1 MSRILII
8 EDNKLTQAQLAHI
21 LDEKYN
27 LSFADDGLAGLAAV
41 PQIKPD
47 LILLDFNMPK
57 MDGYQVCKILKG
69 DTNTQEIPLI
79 FITSLSSEKEKVQG
93 FEAGAE
99 DYIVKPF
106 YPEELLARVRA
117 HLESRRA
124 KEQAIELEKLKI
136 LREMAVALSHQI
148 NNPLT
153 AVYGCLYILEKEAEN
168 LTETALFSLDGIK
181 EGLEKIKEIVTRL
194 SQASRVA
201 KTTYNRDTVMID
213 LHNI

>member
-27 LSFADDGLAGLAAV
+27 LNFAEDGLAGLAAV
-41 PQIKPD
+41 PHLKPD
-47 LILLDFNMPK
+47 LILLDINMPK

-69 DTNTQEIPLI
+69 DKKTREIPLI
-79 FITSLSSEKEKVQG
+79 FITSLSSEKEKVKG
-93 FEAGAE
+93 FEAGAD

-106 YPEELLARVRA
+106 YPEELLVRVRA
-117 HLESRRA
+117 HLASRRA

-136 LREMAVALSHQI
+136 LQEMAVALSHQI

-153 AVYGCLYILEKEAEN
+153 AVYGCLYILEKEAEH
-168 LTETALFSLDGIK
+168 LTETAQYSLDGIRD
-181 EGLEKIKEIVTRL
+181 GLEKIKVIVNRL
-194 SQASRVA
+194 SKASRVA

-213 LHNI
+213 LNNI

>member
-27 LSFADDGLAGLAAV
+27 LNFTDDGLAGLAAV
-41 PQIKPD
+41 PQLNPD
-47 LILLDFNMPK
+47 LILLDINMPK
-57 MDGYQVCKILKG
+57 MDGYQVCRILKG
-69 DTNTQEIPLI
+69 DMKTREIPLI
-79 FITSLSSEKEKVQG
+79 FITSLSSEKEKVMG

-124 KEQAIELEKLKI
+124 RDQAIELEKLNI
-136 LREMAVALSHQI
+136 LQEIAVAISHQI

-153 AVYGCLYILEKEAEN
+153 SVYGCLYILEKESGN
-168 LTETALFSLDGIK
+168 LGETARYSIDGIK
-181 EGLEKIKEIVTRL
+181 GGLEKIKEIVNRL
-194 SQASRVA
+194 SQATRVA

-213 LHNI
+213 LNNI